1 MEYICNDDKW
11 VLVRSWKDM
20 STMCIQNIRYSER
33 NARVT
38 PKHAIFY
45 RIISFLQ
52 GSINCKFSLCLSF
65 DVLPRF

>member
-38 PKHAIFY
+38 PKARYILSNYFVSARKHK
-45 RIISFLQ
+45 LQ
-52 GSINCKFSLCLSF
+52 GFLCLSF
-65 DVLPRF
+65 DVLPRI